1 VSTMSEYTNGEA
13 DGNGMETLSALG
25 TDKYGEYD
33 INYGAM
39 PLKVVRQMIRRAVAH
54 VLSNEVSAAVGGEVK
69 DLLESGDISPE
80 DAALDSQYR
89 KDMTHQARLEHI
101 ESFYDGTW
109 GSNRRGPR
117 GPRIDSFETEFNR
130 SVADAVRNEFARRKI
145 TLNKESKLYEW
156 DAIVNGETVRRT
168 RTLEQAMANYI
179 NTMSDAEKAVHTQ
192 TANETVAAKQ
202 RAAAAKAAAKAALAT
217 TDESDMR
224 L

>member
-1 VSTMSEYTNGEA
+1 MSMTNGEA
-13 DGNGMETLSALG
+13 DENGMETLPALG
-25 TDKYGEYD
+25 SDKYGEYD

-39 PLKVVRQMIRRAVAH
+39 PLKVVRLMIRRAVAH

-69 DLLESGDISPE
+69 ELLEKGEISPE

-89 KDMTHQARLEHI
+89 KDMTHQARVEHI
-101 ESFYDGTW
+101 DSFYDGTW

-117 GPRIDSFETEFNR
+117 GPRVDSFEIEFNR
-130 SVADAVRNEFARRKI
+130 SVADAVRDEFARRKI
-145 TLNKESKLYEW
+145 AFNKESKLYEW
-156 DAIVNGETVRRT
+156 DAKLANGEIVRRT
-168 RTLEQAMANYI
+168 RTLEQAIANYT
-179 NTMSDAEKAVHTQ
+179 NTMTEAEKAVHTQ

-217 TDESDMR
+217 ADESDMR